1 MTVIAISAAGDV
13 RRVLAC
19 GYYAVM
25 AGAAGTEYLCM
36 VYRVNRHPDI
46 RVMAVFTN
54 ISRLNVREIFTG
66 GFDAVVATDAITND
80 VCMIEIGG

>member
-1 MTVIAISAAGDV
+1 MAVFADVAGLNV
-13 RRVLAC
+13 GKAFT
-19 GYYAVM
+19 GSGHAVM

-46 RVMAVFTN
+46 WVMAVFTN

-80 VCMIEIGG
+80 ACMIEVGG

>member
-1 MTVIAISAAGDV
+1 MTVIAIGAAGNV
-13 RRVLAC
+13 RRVLAR

-25 AGAAGTEYLCM
+25 AGAAATEYLCM

-54 ISRLNVREIFTG
+54 VGRLNVREILAC
-66 GFDAVVATDAITND
+66 GFDAVVATDAIAND
-80 VCMIEIGG
+80 ACMIEIRW

>member
-1 MTVIAISAAGDV
+1 MTVIAIGATGNV
-13 RRVLAC
+13 CRVLAC

-46 RVMAVFTN
+46 RVMAIFTN
-54 ISRLNVREIFTG
+54 ISRLNVREVLAG
-66 GFDAVVATDAITND
+66 GFDAVVATDAIAND
-80 VCMIEIGG
+80 ACMIEIGG

>member
-1 MTVIAISAAGDV
+1 MTVIAISAACNV
-13 RRVLAC
+13 CRVLAC

-36 VYRVNRHPDI
+36 VYRINRHPDI

-54 ISRLNVREIFTG
+54 ISRLNVRQVLAG
-66 GFDAVVATDAITND
+66 GFDAVVATDAIAND
-80 VCMIEIGG
+80 ACMIKIGG

>member
-1 MTVIAISAAGDV
+1 MTVIAIGATGNV
-13 RRVLAC
+13 RRVLAS

-46 RVMAVFTN
+46 WVMAVFTN

>member
-1 MTVIAISAAGDV
+1 MTVIAIGAAGNV
-13 RRVLAC
+13 CRVLAG

-25 AGAAGTEYLCM
+25 AGAAATEHLRM

-54 ISRLNVREIFTG
+54 ISRLNVREVLAG
-66 GFDAVVATDAITND
+66 GFDAVVATDAVANNA
-80 VCMIEIGG
+80 CMIEIGW

>member
-1 MTVIAISAAGDV
+1 MTVIAIGATGNV
-13 RRVLAC
+13 CRVLAC
-19 GYYAVM
+19 GYYAVV

-54 ISRLNVREIFTG
+54 IGRLNVREIFAG
-66 GFDAVVATDAITND
+66 GFDAIVATDAVAND
-80 VCMIEIGG
+80 ACVIEIGG

>member
-1 MTVIAISAAGDV
+1 MTVIAISAACDV

-25 AGAAGTEYLCM
+25 AGAAGSEYLCM
-36 VYRVNRHPDI
+36 VHRVNGHPDI

-54 ISRLNVREIFTG
+54 ISRLNVRQVLAG
-66 GFDAVVATDAITND
+66 GFDAVVATDAIAND
-80 VCMIEIGG
+80 ASMIEIGG

>member
-1 MTVIAISAAGDV
+1 MTVIAISATGNV
-13 RRVLAC
+13 CRVLAC

-25 AGAAGTEYLCM
+25 ARAASSEYLCM

-54 ISRLNVREIFTG
+54 ISRLNVREVLAG

-80 VCMIEIGG
+80 ARMIEIGG